1 MSEIDKATEKLNE
14 ASVDSYI
21 NKNAYESIAK
31 SMFSDFE
38 STLLFAIT
46 TLLLKNQPD
55 KEEFMKQTKFIWE
68 TRAKNI
74 IKADFQRFEE
84 LIIKQN
90 DEKVLPDTA
99 KDILNNYKLTL
110 ETAMQ
115 TTEKSVDII
124 IDSILGKNKETQ
136 NER

>member
-1 MSEIDKATEKLNE
+1 MSETDKAAEKLNE
-14 ASVDSYI
+14 ASADSYI

-55 KEEFMKQTKFIWE
+55 KEEFMKETKFIWE

-115 TTEKSVDII
+115 ATEKSVDII